1 MQSVSPGRPRLR
13 RVRLPGTVSL
23 PALPRTGD
31 PHSGHR
37 AGDKPARGTAGGTDV
52 RHACRAGLST
62 TDPFPDGPQP
72 FSEAPSIG

>member
-1 MQSVSPGRPRLR
+1 MQSVPPGRPRLR